1 MNNMMTLHPFSD
13 ADRGAVQQF
22 EARVE
27 ATDEGGLWVQYI
39 VDIAAEDIFLPDIT
53 APERTDELWKTT
65 CFELFVRR
73 AGKSGYIEF
82 NFSPSSRWAAYHFA
96 DYRKGVSDLPLERVP
111 EIYVDFG
118 ETWFSVETSV
128 SLPPDWVGVPLE
140 ANLTAVIESS
150 DGKLGYWAV
159 KHADEKPD
167 FHHPDCFVLSLA
179 APARP

>member
-1 MNNMMTLHPFSD
+1 MNNMMTLHPFSE

-22 EARVE
+22 EARME

-39 VDIAAEDIFLPDIT
+39 VDIAAEDVFLPDD
-53 APERTDELWKTT
+53 APPERTDDLWKTT

-73 AGKSGYIEF
+73 AGKPGYIEF
-82 NFSPSSRWAAYHFA
+82 NFSPSSRWAAYHFS
-96 DYRKGVSDLPLERVP
+96 DYRNCVSNLPMEEAP
-111 EIYVDFG
+111 AIHMDFG
-118 ETWFSVETSV
+118 DYWFSVETNV
-128 SLPPDWVGVPLE
+128 TLPPNWVGISLE

-159 KHADEKPD
+159 KHAIEKPD
-167 FHHPDCFVLSLA
+167 FHHPDCFVLSVT